1 MSSKQKQSVQPPPRP
16 ILKSAATAVL
26 SALILSSSAMTSI
39 QRAVAQSS
47 ELTGSIQVAAE
58 IRVAPAVVTPLP
70 IKIAVGSDFPP
81 QAMLLVHG
89 LPARVTLS
97 EGRSFGTG
105 VWAVPLASVSRL
117 EIAPATGTSG
127 RTNIGFELVT
137 LEGKILAQAK
147 SALQIAPSAA
157 DSRKVP
163 PAQASNASS
172 DAIALTAGSLATEDP
187 PLPAAIRDRTASLAP
202 ETQPSPA
209 QSDHYKK
216 LIERGD
222 ELMQSGKVSSA
233 RLLYQ
238 SAADGGS
245 AEAALALA
253 QTYDSSELARWKVM
267 GGIKPDLA
275 MAKKWYQKAKQLG
288 SPEAEG
294 HLLRLSNR

>member
-1 MSSKQKQSVQPPPRP
+1 MSVKQKLRVRTPPRSL
-16 ILKSAATAVL
+16 IRSGTAAALSVL
-26 SALILSSSAMTSI
+26 IFSSGAMTPI
-39 QRAVAQSS
+39 PRTAAQSS

-58 IRVAPAVVTPLP
+58 IRIAPAVVSALP
-70 IKIAVGSDFPP
+70 IKIAVGADFPP

-105 VWAVPLASVSRL
+105 VWAVPLANVGRL

-127 RTNIGFELVT
+127 KTSITFELVT

-147 SALQIAPSAA
+147 SSLQITPLAAEQRKAPQSTANSGA
-157 DSRKVP
+157 
-163 PAQASNASS
+163 S
-172 DAIALTAGSLATEDP
+172 DAIALTAGSLPTDDP
-187 PLPAAIRDRTASLAP
+187 APPAALGDRTASLAP
-202 ETQPSPA
+202 EPRLTPE
-209 QSDHYKK
+209 QSDHFRK

-238 SAADGGS
+238 SAAEGGS

-253 QTYDSSELARWKVM
+253 ETYDGSELVRWKVM
-267 GGIKPDLA
+267 GGIQPDLA
-275 MAKKWYQKAKQLG
+275 LAKKWYQKAKQLG
-288 SPEAEG
+288 SPEADG
-294 HLLRLSNR
+294 HLLRLSTR